1 MRDERADAL
10 AKILVQHSTK
20 VGKGDVC
27 VIQATAAA
35 ESLALAVY
43 EEILRAGGHAVF
55 NMSPQDAQA
64 SFFDLASDD
73 QLDWVS
79 PTARWG
85 VEEADVRIALM
96 ADTNTRAL
104 SQVPPSQAA
113 ARAEG
118 AQAAHG
124 DVDGAAPP
132 RASTAGR

>member
-1 MRDERADAL
+1 MRDQRADAL

-27 VIQATAAA
+27 VIQATTAA

-55 NMSPQDAQA
+55 NMSPEDAQA
-64 SFFDLASDD
+64 SFFDLAVDD
-73 QLDWVS
+73 QLDWVA
-79 PTARWG
+79 PTAKWA

-104 SQVPPSQAA
+104 SHVAAVEAA
-113 ARAEG
+113 ARPEG
-118 AQAAHG
+118 AQAADG
-124 DVDGAAPP
+124 DLDGAAPR